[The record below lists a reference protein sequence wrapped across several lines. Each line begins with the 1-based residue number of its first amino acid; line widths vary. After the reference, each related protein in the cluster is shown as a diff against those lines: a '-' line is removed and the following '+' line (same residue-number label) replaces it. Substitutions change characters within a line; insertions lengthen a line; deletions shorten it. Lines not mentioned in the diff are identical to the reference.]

1 MLSQLREPF
10 ARISRPIIVFFAKLG
25 IHPTVFTI
33 TGLLL
38 SISAGIFIAAN
49 NFLAALIL
57 IFFGAAMDYIDGGVA
72 RYRNL
77 ASKQGLF
84 LDSIS
89 DRISDFALFGG
100 MILNDKVDIYTGIIM
115 LASALLISYIRAKGE
130 SVGIKKMAIGVMERA
145 ERLLF
150 LVLLLTLS
158 LLIPS
163 FNEPFFGYGSFV
175 YGCYFTIGYMILTA
189 LSVITVFQRII
200 YASLKLNETE
210 TASKA

>member
-10 ARISRPIIVFFAKLG
+10 AKISRPIIIFFAKLG

-33 TGLLL
+33 TGLIL
-38 SISAGIFIAAN
+38 SIAAGVFIAAD

-77 ASKQGLF
+77 ASKQGSF

-100 MILNDKVDIYTGIIM
+100 MIINPKVDVYTGIVM

-163 FNEPFFGYGSFV
+163 FNQPFFSYASFNNGS
-175 YGCYFTIGYMILTA
+175 YFTIGYIILTA

-200 YASLKLNETE
+200 YASLKLYESDAT
-210 TASKA
+210 TKA